1 MRARAG
7 IVPLRRATSAPGG
20 PARKLVRMLS
30 IQVLP
35 RSVVRTRGHRLGILA
50 LACGVLLPALGCG
63 AVTASSNL
71 NDARRELDE
80 AHGLD
85 AEKNAPYEYTRADTY
100 FQKAKKLAGEGMYE
114 QASEYAR
121 LSQNASEK
129 ALDVARLAKD
139 RQKRKEKFAP
149 KQKDEGKKAPGF
161 TPSGED

>member
-1 MRARAG
+1 MQPFQVVERNFAR
-7 IVPLRRATSAPGG
+7 TW
-20 PARKLVRMLS
+20 
-30 IQVLP
+30 
-35 RSVVRTRGHRLGILA
+35 GHRLGSLA
-50 LACGVLLPALGCG
+50 AVLGLTVLALGCG
-63 AVTASSNL
+63 AVTSSSNIG
-71 NDARRELDE
+71 DARRELDE
-80 AHGLD
+80 AKGLD

-121 LSQNASEK
+121 LSQSASEK